1 MNSHQRVAQTLSGS
15 RSDKRQQSNRSWDE
29 NVPRPSINSQSR
41 LLLRSLDME
50 DAVGATR
57 KCFFMPAERRK
68 PTGLRTK
75 SAPSKCHRIARGES
89 FRKSAIASR
98 GSSWSASKA
107 CAAAVSTRSIS
118 DHGLMGYFS
127 GSGCFVADSRPE
139 SAASKQKPA
148 TCLPS
153 KPVAHPS
160 RLHHSLRTF
169 AASNRVRKSRQ
180 NRRTRGC
187 NFQSCA

>member
-1 MNSHQRVAQTLSGS
+1 HQAGRSLPPTRRPAHQIARLPVTSKLEAMNSHQRVAQTLSGS
-15 RSDKRQQSNRSWDE
+15 RSDKRQQSNCSWDE

-107 CAAAVSTRSIS
+107 CAAA
-118 DHGLMGYFS
+118 
-127 GSGCFVADSRPE
+127 
-139 SAASKQKPA
+139 
-148 TCLPS
+148 
-153 KPVAHPS
+153 
-160 RLHHSLRTF
+160 
-169 AASNRVRKSRQ
+169 
-180 NRRTRGC
+180 
-187 NFQSCA
+187 